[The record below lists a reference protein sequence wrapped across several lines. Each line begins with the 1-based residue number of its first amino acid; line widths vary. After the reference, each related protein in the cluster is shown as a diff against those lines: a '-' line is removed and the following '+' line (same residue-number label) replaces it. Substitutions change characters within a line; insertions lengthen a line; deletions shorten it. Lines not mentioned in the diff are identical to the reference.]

1 MLLKANAFCEIIQ
14 DAWVK
19 PNFDLD
25 AVSTLIKIAD
35 VCFTTAE
42 AVVKQISAFLRFLRN
57 LSSTNAFLAIAS
69 STRGPDFEAG

>member
-42 AVVKQISAFLRFLRN
+42 AVVKQISAFLRN